1 LGHLPSAHFSLA
13 RLTPLVGRYAGPISL
28 RSQRNCLRALVLAD
42 WWGRTAD
49 SSSSTNSA
57 YLLRGIRTAQTAWPG
72 SPGRCSRS
80 DPAAYMAA
88 ATPVSIVTGLQPAPV
103 PRARR
108 LGSGQEL
115 KDPASTTRRWWVCC
129 DAGASDRVGEHRGNL
144 GAPVEFLAAVLAD
157 TVEAVVLRV
166 TNPSENLL
174 PPVRSLS
181 SVPLQTEPCFQA
193 IGFEIR
199 TRARLLRGGHPWRRR
214 KGSSAPSPCVSSGR
228 IAGDRWLVDE
238 RTRLSEG
245 IPLQPSRS

>member
-1 LGHLPSAHFSLA
+1 M
-13 RLTPLVGRYAGPISL
+13 
-28 RSQRNCLRALVLAD
+28 RS
-42 WWGRTAD
+42 
-49 SSSSTNSA
+49 
-57 YLLRGIRTAQTAWPG
+57 
-72 SPGRCSRS
+72 
-80 DPAAYMAA
+80 
-88 ATPVSIVTGLQPAPV
+88 
-103 PRARR
+103 R
-108 LGSGQEL
+108 LGRERDKLTACLACVGGL
-115 KDPASTTRRWWVCC
+115 
-129 DAGASDRVGEHRGNL
+129 AGWPCRMDCARGWQWGGNL

-238 RTRLSEG
+238 RTRLSGG